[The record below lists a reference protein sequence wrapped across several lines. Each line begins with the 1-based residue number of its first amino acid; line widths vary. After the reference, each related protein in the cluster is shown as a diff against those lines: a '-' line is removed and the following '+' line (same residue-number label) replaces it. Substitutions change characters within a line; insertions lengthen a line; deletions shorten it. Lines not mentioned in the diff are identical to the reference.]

1 MFDIGIRDYGT
12 QPSELD
18 DPDWI
23 DQAIANDPGD
33 GRPAEVLAG
42 LAPIDEEPARRS
54 LAELLDEVEHGPVT
68 PVLFT
73 ELTRVSAL
81 ALDDDERVAVMI
93 GWQRYEA
100 HCVGQKLT
108 AIARFAGPTPAG
120 AGDTGAA
127 AFAWT
132 EIGAA
137 LSVGEG

>member
-1 MFDIGIRDYGT
+1 MFDT
-12 QPSELD
+12 QVD
-18 DPDWI
+18 DPSWDEDAWI

-33 GRPAEVLAG
+33 DRPAEVLAA
-42 LAPIDEEPARRS
+42 LAPVEDLPVPRTVGQV
-54 LAELLDEVEHGPVT
+54 LAEVEHGPVT
-68 PVLFT
+68 PALFT
-73 ELTRVSAL
+73 ELTRVSSL
-81 ALDDDERVAVMI
+81 PLDDDERVAVMI

-108 AIARFAGPTPAG
+108 AIARFAGPTPTA

-137 LSVGEG
+137 LSVGEGSAR